1 MVKYDLS
8 KADGAGERSAPKNI
22 YANPI
27 EPSVCPF
34 FSLGV
39 YFSLHD
45 YVLSQRET
53 LFLREGGKGIAAN
66 KYCGEI
72 SKIFKKN
79 KATVMSFI
87 REGHDKV
94 HGMNSHSFNVFI

>member
-1 MVKYDLS
+1 M
-8 KADGAGERSAPKNI
+8 GQERGVRPRIFMLIRLNQ
-22 YANPI
+22 
-27 EPSVCPF
+27 VF
-34 FSLGV
+34 VLFSLGV

-53 LFLREGGKGIAAN
+53 LFLREGGKGTAAN

-94 HGMNSHSFNVFI
+94 HGMNSHSF